1 MKRYEAAL
9 ARFTEQ
15 TRQLEFDVTEGRV
28 RKYAIIGMFDV
39 EIRYEDVPEEEREVS
54 VEDASGERTVYV
66 TMVPASPMEG
76 LLRQDHRNR
85 QLCYEHI
92 TADMKTLFRESKV
105 SGDPLTEEEHQMFYY
120 AVIRHMA
127 DDRLRQCGIEPQNQW
142 RVTEEE
148 RFAAAG
154 QLTPEQRAAMI
165 RFFLLDFF
173 RTTARDYNCTDE
185 EVDTRL
191 MCRFADLNFEAQSR
205 ILQEKYLATYERRRT
220 KLQEQID
227 DLKAQEEAR
236 ALAESR
242 ELDAASDSEELP
254 EEPEAMPDT
263 EIPAPPA
270 EPLIIPADP
279 EFGPNETAESLA
291 A

>member
-1 MKRYEAAL
+1 
-9 ARFTEQ
+9 
-15 TRQLEFDVTEGRV
+15 
-28 RKYAIIGMFDV
+28 
-39 EIRYEDVPEEEREVS
+39 
-54 VEDASGERTVYV
+54 
-66 TMVPASPMEG
+66 
-76 LLRQDHRNR
+76 
-85 QLCYEHI
+85 
-92 TADMKTLFRESKV
+92 
-105 SGDPLTEEEHQMFYY
+105 MFYY

-127 DDRLRQCGIEPQNQW
+127 DDRLQQCGIEPQNQW

-165 RFFLLDFF
+165 RIFLLDFF
-173 RTTARDYNCTDE
+173 RTTARDYNCTDQ

-205 ILQEKYLATYERRRT
+205 TLQEKYLATYERRRT

-242 ELDAASDSEELP
+242 ESSSVSIPEELP
-254 EEPEAMPDT
+254 EEPEATPDT
-263 EIPAPPA
+263 EIPTPPA

>member
-1 MKRYEAAL
+1 MPQENGQ
-9 ARFTEQ
+9 FTS
-15 TRQLEFDVTEGRV
+15 RWFPPLRDGACCDRITETGSF
-28 RKYAIIGMFDV
+28 A
-39 EIRYEDVPEEEREVS
+39 
-54 VEDASGERTVYV
+54 
-66 TMVPASPMEG
+66 
-76 LLRQDHRNR
+76 H
-85 QLCYEHI
+85 EHI
-92 TADMKTLFRESKV
+92 TAEMKKLFRESKV
-105 SGDPLTEEEHQMFYY
+105 SDKPLTEEEHQMFYY

-127 DDRLRQCGIEPQNQW
+127 DDRLRQCGIEHKNQW
-142 RVTEEE
+142 HVTEEE

-165 RFFLLDFF
+165 RLFLLDFF

-205 ILQEKYLATYERRRT
+205 TLQEKYLATYERRRT

-242 ELDAASDSEELP
+242 ESVAESIPEELP
-254 EEPEAMPDT
+254 EEPEATPDT